1 MGVLALPIYEYECTA
16 CGHPFE
22 LIQKFSD
29 DPAKV
34 CVRCGEPVNKLIS
47 RSAVHFKGT
56 GWYATDYP
64 KKGSAGSDGKSNGE
78 VKKEEVKKESEK
90 VSSESGG
97 KGKEP
102 SASSGASAPSTPTAD
117 KTSS

>member
-1 MGVLALPIYEYECTA
+1 MPIYEYECTA
-16 CGHPFE
+16 CGHRFE

-64 KKGSAGSDGKSNGE
+64 KTGATGSDGKSNSEG
-78 VKKEEVKKESEK
+78 KKESEK
-90 VSSESGG
+90 VSTDSGSTA
-97 KGKEP
+97 KDAA
-102 SASSGASAPSTPTAD
+102 SASAAPTTKAD
-117 KTSS
+117 QKPS